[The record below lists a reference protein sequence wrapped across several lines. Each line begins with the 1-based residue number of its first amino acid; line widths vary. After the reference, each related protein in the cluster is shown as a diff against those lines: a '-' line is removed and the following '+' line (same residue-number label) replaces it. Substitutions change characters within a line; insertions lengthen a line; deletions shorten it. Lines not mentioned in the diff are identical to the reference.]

1 MARRPRLFA
10 PGLLYHVMVRG
21 NQRQKTFLKEQDYQ
35 VYLERVAKYRKRCD
49 AVLYAYCLM
58 PNHVH
63 LLLET
68 SREPLAKFMQG
79 LQQSYT
85 QYFNRTHHKVGH
97 LFQGRYKAIVCE
109 KERYL
114 LALIRHI
121 HLNPVRAKLVAKPE
135 GYPYSGHRMYLTGE
149 ATEVLDPAWGLA
161 LFGGRAAYRRFVLEG
176 LAEGHRE
183 EYYEVADQRFLGTED
198 FGKRMQAEGK
208 GEQKHRTKGA
218 LGSVLGALAA
228 HVNVDPEVLRSAD
241 RGWMVARLRTL
252 VVYVLVRRYGFGVNE
267 VAGYLGRDAATVSSL
282 LSRFADRLQVDQR
295 IRKDVEQLAKIV

>member
-97 LFQGRYKAIVCE
+97 LFQGRYKALVCE

-114 LALIRHI
+114 LALIRYI
-121 HLNPVRAKLVAKPE
+121 HLNPVPPVIKIA
-135 GYPYSGHRMYLTGE
+135 M
-149 ATEVLDPAWGLA
+149 
-161 LFGGRAAYRRFVLEG
+161 
-176 LAEGHRE
+176 
-183 EYYEVADQRFLGTED
+183 
-198 FGKRMQAEGK
+198 
-208 GEQKHRTKGA
+208 
-218 LGSVLGALAA
+218 
-228 HVNVDPEVLRSAD
+228 
-241 RGWMVARLRTL
+241 
-252 VVYVLVRRYGFGVNE
+252 
-267 VAGYLGRDAATVSSL
+267 VSSSFFL
-282 LSRFADRLQVDQR
+282 LLTTGKLWLTADGRV
-295 IRKDVEQLAKIV
+295 V